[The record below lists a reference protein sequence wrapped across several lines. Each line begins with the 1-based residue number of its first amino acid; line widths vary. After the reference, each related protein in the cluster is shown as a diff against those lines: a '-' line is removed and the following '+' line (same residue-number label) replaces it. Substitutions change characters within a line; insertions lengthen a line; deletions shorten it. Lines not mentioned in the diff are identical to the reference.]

1 VHDLGRLAVPAAIF
15 GKSDRLSNG
24 DWERI
29 RLHPYFTERVL
40 SRPKA
45 LASLGVLA
53 GRHHERVDGSGYH
66 VGLRGP
72 LLSDSARI
80 LGAADVYHALTEPRV
95 HRPAHSPAD
104 AGAKLQVEVQA
115 GRLDDRAAEAVLVA
129 AGHRSAARRR
139 TWPSGL
145 TTREVEVLR
154 LLARGLTNRGIAQ
167 TLCLTESTVHNHVLH
182 VYDKIG
188 ASTRAGATLFAM
200 QLDLLDGLLAER

>member
-1 VHDLGRLAVPAAIF
+1 
-15 GKSDRLSNG
+15 
-24 DWERI
+24 
-29 RLHPYFTERVL
+29 
-40 SRPKA
+40 
-45 LASLGVLA
+45 
-53 GRHHERVDGSGYH
+53 
-66 VGLRGP
+66 

-80 LGAADVYHALTEPRV
+80 LGAADVYHALIESRV
-95 HRPAHSPAD
+95 HRAAHSPAN
-104 AGAKLQVEVQA
+104 AAAQLRREVQA

-129 AGHRSAARRR
+129 AGHRSATRRR
-139 TWPSGL
+139 TWPAGM